1 MILFC
6 ITVMLI
12 INLAEKIS
20 DYKRTKKQI
29 HQYSYGNMEV
39 INYFGWR
46 DCDNKGK
53 IINPNNLHEYPTSYI
68 DDKRTKLIKKNGF

>member
-6 ITVMLI
+6 ITIILI

-20 DYKRTKKQI
+20 DYKKAKKQM
-29 HQYSYGNMEV
+29 QEYLNGNMEIV
-39 INYFGWR
+39 NYFGWR

-53 IINPNNLHEYPTSYI
+53 IINPNNSYEYLAKYL
-68 DDKRTKLIKKNGF
+68 DDKRKNY